1 MELQRIL
8 AATDFSE
15 CGNHAVRRAALLAAH
30 HGARLRLLHALP
42 GAALTWAL
50 LRYAGTEAESSLRNA
65 SQMLLAETADELR
78 SRLNLDVECLIDTG
92 AAHRVSGDAVE
103 TLQPDL
109 LVVGAH
115 GKGMAQRLWLGGTA
129 SKLLTQS
136 ARPLLVVRLPAQAAY
151 QSAVAAVDLGPRTA
165 AVLAATRALAPKANA
180 RAVHAFHAPYED
192 ALRASGADAERL
204 QRYRE
209 EERLKVEQRL
219 AELVP
224 ETAQMS
230 RKLIDGHPATVL
242 LELAQRHT
250 EVVVVARHSG
260 TRFGDLMLGSV
271 PRLLAFHAECDV
283 MVV

>member
-15 CGNHAVRRAALLAAH
+15 CGNHAVRRAALLAADS
-30 HGARLRLLHALP
+30 GAQLRLLHALP
-42 GAALTWAL
+42 RAALTWAL
-50 LRYAGTEAESSLRNA
+50 LRYSGTEAESSLRNA
-65 SQMLLAETADELR
+65 AQMLLAEVADELR
-78 SRLNLDVECLIDTG
+78 SRLNLDVECLVDTG
-92 AAHRVSGDAVE
+92 AAHRVIGDAVE
-103 TLQPDL
+103 IFQPDL
-109 LVVGAH
+109 LAVGAH
-115 GKGMAQRLWLGGTA
+115 GKGMVQQLWLGGTA

-136 ARPLLVVRLPAQAAY
+136 ARPLLVVRLPAQAAH

-165 AVLAATRALAPKANA
+165 AVLAGTRALAPHATA

-192 ALRASGADAERL
+192 ALRASGADDENL
-204 QRYRE
+204 QRYRDE
-209 EERLKVEQRL
+209 ARLDAEQRL
-219 AELVP
+219 AALVP
-224 ETAQMS
+224 ESALMS
-230 RKLIDGHPATVL
+230 RKLIDGHPTTVL

-250 EVVVVARHSG
+250 ELMVVARHSG